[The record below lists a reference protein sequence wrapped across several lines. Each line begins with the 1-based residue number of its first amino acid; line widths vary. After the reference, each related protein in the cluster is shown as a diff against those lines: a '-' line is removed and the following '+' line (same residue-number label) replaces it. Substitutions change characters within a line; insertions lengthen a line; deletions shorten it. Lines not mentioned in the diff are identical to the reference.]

1 MRRFAKLGAL
11 VVTALAILVALI
23 VVIPTRLAHAGN
35 ARFLW
40 PASGMISQ
48 NAAGHLKFE
57 GQKAID
63 IAPSHYDSRNPPP
76 IFAAADGW
84 VLWAGSDGAT
94 GQCRVLPQLPA
105 GYGTVVTLVHDGGS
119 KPYYTTYGHMVV
131 GSVEVHAGQFV
142 AKGQE
147 IGKIGQTGCATGP
160 HVHFQTSTCTGT
172 SGNAPVAGAS
182 CSLWNTPDPAVN
194 SSVTART
201 EIDGSYNYSGMGGA
215 QPNSVDPG
223 WHADGGWA
231 SDIAIVTNPNVGWE
245 KFHVG
250 GSGQI
255 YRRLPGQN
263 WTAIKGVVGPR
274 VAVTASIDGRAELF
288 YIGMNGAV
296 YHHWEKSPGGD
307 ISPWES
313 LGGYAKEIAAA
324 RSGAYWE
331 VYVVGGD
338 NAIYRATQTNHTW
351 QRMAGTWAYGVAAAT
366 SRNGRVELF
375 HIGGGHNVYHAWQ
388 SSPGSSFGAWQS
400 LGGWV
405 TAIGASSVG
414 NGEYEIFAIGRNNTI
429 WRQAPWSHTHGWQQ
443 IAGSATRVAAARNP
457 DGRVELVAVGGGGMP
472 YHSWQKA
479 VGWFQIRL

>member
-1 MRRFAKLGAL
+1 MRRLAKRGVLAKVGVIAGT
-11 VVTALAILVALI
+11 VSAILVAAFFF
-23 VVIPTRLAHAGN
+23 AHDRPALAGN
-35 ARFLW
+35 ARFVW
-40 PASGMISQ
+40 PATGTITQ
-48 NAAGHLKFE
+48 NAHEHKASFE
-57 GQKAID
+57 NQYAVD
-63 IAPSHYDSRNPPP
+63 IANSSGGTLV
-76 IFAAADGW
+76 AGADGW
-84 VLWAGSDGAT
+84 VRWGGADGKT
-94 GQCRVLPQLPA
+94 GVCYVDGKAYPA
-105 GYGTVVTLVHDGGS
+105 GYGNVVTLQHDGGS
-119 KPYYTTYGHMVV
+119 RTYYTTYGHLSQVYV
-131 GSVEVHAGQFV
+131 TSGFV
-142 AKGQE
+142 AKGQA
-147 IGKIGQTGCATGP
+147 IGTMGATGCATGV
-160 HVHFQTSTCTGT
+160 HVHFQISTCLGV

-182 CSLWNTPDPAVN
+182 CSLWNGTDYADGTHVSANTGIPA
-194 SSVTART
+194 
-201 EIDGSYNYSGMGGA
+201 DYSGMGGA

-263 WTAIKGVVGPR
+263 WTAIQGVVGPR
-274 VAVTASIDGRAELF
+274 VAVTASTDGRAELF

-366 SRNGRVELF
+366 SRDGRVELF

-388 SSPGSSFGAWQS
+388 SSPGSSFGAWEN

-414 NGEYEIFAIGRNNTI
+414 NGEYELFAIGANNTI

-479 VGWFQIRL
+479 VGWFQIRS